1 MQSVRRF
8 DGARFVEA
16 LLQLRL
22 WKRREAEARC
32 NQLARPDGVVGAADD
47 ELCLRGLAG
56 SEHRLKGETCRWIEG
71 PELAFV
77 VELAPP
83 PPLAAGWLHQRAFA
97 DKADARIL
105 VADELGVCAR
115 L

>member
-8 DGARFVEA
+8 DGARFIEA

-22 WKRREAEARC
+22 WKKREAQARC
-32 NQLARPDGVVGAADD
+32 NQFARPDGIVGAADD
-47 ELCLRGLAG
+47 ELCLYRLAG
-56 SEHRLKGETCRWIEG
+56 SEHRLERETRSGVEG

-83 PPLAAGWLHQRAFA
+83 PPLAAGGLDQRPFA
-97 DKADARIL
+97 DKADA
-105 VADELGVCAR
+105 
-115 L
+115 